1 MKYIN
6 LLCWLFAIAFSFNL
20 NAQEADK
27 NEDPNALFFH
37 ADSLVTQ
44 LKSADKRWN
53 AFLKGENVLTG
64 IYHLKSGETDMQ
76 KPHGTDEVYY
86 IIEGKA
92 KFTADNQESK
102 VSKGSILF
110 VKAEI
115 PHKFTD
121 IEEDLVILVFF
132 DQ

>member
-1 MKYIN
+1 MKQLN
-6 LLCWLFAIAFSFNL
+6 LLCCLLMLISSISSIGQDAN
-20 NAQEADK
+20 K
-27 NEDPNALFFH
+27 NEDPNTLLFH
-37 ADSLVTQ
+37 ADSLISQ
-44 LKSADKRWN
+44 LKSQDKRWN
-53 AFLKGENVLTG
+53 AFIKGENVLTG
-64 IYHLKSGETDMQ
+64 IYHLKSGEADMQ

-86 IIEGKA
+86 IIDGKA
-92 KFTADNQESK
+92 KFIADDKESL
-102 VSKGSILF
+102 VTKGSILF